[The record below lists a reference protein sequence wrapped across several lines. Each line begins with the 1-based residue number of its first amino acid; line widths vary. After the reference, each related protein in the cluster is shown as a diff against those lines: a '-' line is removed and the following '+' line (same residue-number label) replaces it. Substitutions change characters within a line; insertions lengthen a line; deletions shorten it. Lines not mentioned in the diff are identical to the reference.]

1 MGQGAYGTVV
11 KAINKKTQE
20 KVAIKLM
27 NDIQKDS
34 YRLRQILRELIIL
47 RKLSEIKNNI
57 FTTKL
62 IDVIIPLAS
71 MTTKGKSEEP
81 VQYDLTK
88 ITHIFIIME
97 L

>member
-34 YRLRQILRELIIL
+34 YRLR
-47 RKLSEIKNNI
+47 
-57 FTTKL
+57 
-62 IDVIIPLAS
+62 
-71 MTTKGKSEEP
+71 
-81 VQYDLTK
+81 
-88 ITHIFIIME
+88 
-97 L
+97 